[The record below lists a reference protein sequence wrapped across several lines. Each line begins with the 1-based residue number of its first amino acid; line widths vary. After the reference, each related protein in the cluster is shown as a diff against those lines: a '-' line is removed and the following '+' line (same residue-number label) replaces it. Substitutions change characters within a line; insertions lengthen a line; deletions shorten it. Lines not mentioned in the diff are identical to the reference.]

1 MLALN
6 KQHTHTLRYIQS
18 KEFGAL
24 YTWLHWALYVH
35 YNKYNLVC
43 L

>member
-24 YTWLHWALYVH
+24 YT
-35 YNKYNLVC
+35 
-43 L
+43 